1 MNGSEAHAQGE
12 TYAQGAWLSLDGIPF
27 LVHLGVQW
35 RDVRPGIA
43 ELRLEQQT
51 HHQNSLGMAHGGV
64 VMTLLD
70 VAMARACRS
79 LTEPGEAIPSLITI
93 EMKTTSM
100 QPATGLLRAEGR
112 VLRRTASLAFCEA
125 DVFDDHERL
134 AARASGTFRYVKPR
148 SPSP

>member
-1 MNGSEAHAQGE
+1 MSGSEAQASS
-12 TYAQGAWLSLDGIPF
+12 AWWSLEGIPF

-35 RDVRPGIA
+35 RDVQPGIA
-43 ELRLEQQT
+43 ELRLDQQT

-79 LTEPGEAIPSLITI
+79 LTEPGEPMPSLITI
-93 EMKTTSM
+93 EMKTTFM
-100 QPATGLLRAEGR
+100 QPAIGVLRAEGR

-125 DVFDDHERL
+125 DVYDDHQRL

-148 SPSP
+148 SPST